1 MNPKATSIKPSTT
14 FTEFNQP
21 PDFGRLLSF
30 EGKKAKKPKGKATA
44 IENPNIPIIGR
55 STDPLA
61 ASTSTVPTIGAVQ
74 EKDTNTKVKAM
85 KKAPT
90 YPPLS
95 ACASDLFTI
104 QEGNTIS
111 KAPKKEAAKI
121 IKITKKNTLGTQLVL
136 NQLIKSGPN
145 NIEIINPRAV

>member
-1 MNPKATSIKPSTT
+1 
-14 FTEFNQP
+14 
-21 PDFGRLLSF
+21 
-30 EGKKAKKPKGKATA
+30 
-44 IENPNIPIIGR
+44 
-55 STDPLA
+55 
-61 ASTSTVPTIGAVQ
+61 
-74 EKDTNTKVKAM
+74 M

-145 NIEIINPRAV
+145 NIEKMCIRDSPKTRDKNRNQEK